1 MPKEVIAQDPEIKEI
16 FNRRVQANEMTP
28 EGVWVQFHES
38 SYFIE
43 QGKYKE
49 APPIQAPVYPVIKVS
64 DADMA

>member
-16 FNRRVQANEMTP
+16 FNKRVQANEMTP
-28 EGVWVQFHES
+28 EGVWVQFHEC

-49 APPIQAPVYPVIKVS
+49 APPVNSTNCPLIKE
-64 DADMA
+64 